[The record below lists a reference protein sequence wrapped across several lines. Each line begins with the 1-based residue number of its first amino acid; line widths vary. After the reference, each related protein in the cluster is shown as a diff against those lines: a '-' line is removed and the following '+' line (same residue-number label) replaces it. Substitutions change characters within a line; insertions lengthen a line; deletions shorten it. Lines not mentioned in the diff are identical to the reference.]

1 MQRAD
6 RQAVARELRAA
17 CAVAVLRGQ
26 DADIVYEAACHVL
39 EGGVRALE
47 VTMTIPGGPE
57 LIRRLV
63 TETDALVGAGSVRTV
78 QDVDECVDAG
88 ACFIVSPAC
97 RPEVVRRAAERGVL
111 VIPGAMTPTEVL
123 TAWDL
128 GADLVKVFPAA
139 RLGPQFLRDLHGPLP
154 EIPLVPTGG
163 ITGENAR
170 EYLEAGA
177 ELICLGSWLTKGDTQ
192 VVAERARAV
201 AAVVKEHRG
210 RTGNAA

>member
-1 MQRAD
+1 MARSD
-6 RQAVARELRAA
+6 RQAVAGELRAT

-26 DADIVYEAACHVL
+26 DADTVYEVARHVL

-47 VTMTIPGGPE
+47 VTMTVPGAPE
-57 LIRRLV
+57 VIRRLV
-63 TETDALVGAGSVRTV
+63 TETDALVGAGSVRTA
-78 QDVDECVDAG
+78 QDVDRCIDAG
-88 ACFIVSPAC
+88 ACFIVSPTC
-97 RPEVVRRAAERGVL
+97 CPEVIRRAAERGVV

-139 RLGPQFLRDLHGPLP
+139 RLGPQFLKDLHGPLP

-177 ELICLGSWLTKGDTQ
+177 ELICLGSWLTKGNRQ
-192 VVAERARAV
+192 VVVERARAV
-201 AAVVKEHRG
+201 TAVVREYRG